1 MTLELT
7 SEQVV
12 ALDMALKTR
21 VRSIE
26 GLLYRW
32 ENDNTSENTTYLIEV
47 YSKELSTVN
56 ELLETIN
63 IK

>member
-26 GLLYRW
+26 GLLDRW
-32 ENDNTSENTTYLIEV
+32 ENDNTNDTTTYLIEV

>member
-7 SEQVV
+7 SEQVEI
-12 ALDMALKTR
+12 LDMALKTR

-26 GLLYRW
+26 DLLYRW

-56 ELLETIN
+56 ELLETLN
-63 IK
+63 VK